1 MNLLPLFYMI
11 AGWQSGATDS
21 LAMLASARRARDS
34 FEATRRTNLPERPS
48 GSNGGRYEVIG
59 RIRYWYDGGDDQ
71 DSAPPE
77 PPRIRQA
84 RARLL
89 ATLDEARRGR
99 SSAPRDAANRSRAG

>member
-89 ATLDEARRGR
+89 AALDEAG
-99 SSAPRDAANRSRAG
+99 AALPGDE